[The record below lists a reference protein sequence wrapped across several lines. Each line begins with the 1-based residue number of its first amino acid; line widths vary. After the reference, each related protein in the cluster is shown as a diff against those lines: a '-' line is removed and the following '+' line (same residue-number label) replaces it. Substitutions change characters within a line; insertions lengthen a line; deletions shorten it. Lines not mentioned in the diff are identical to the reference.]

1 MAVTPKPPRAG
12 EFELIARY
20 FAPLAAAAPEGLGL
34 LDDAAVIAPRAGHE
48 LVVTSDA
55 LVAGVHFLP
64 DDPPDL
70 IARKALRVNLS
81 DLAAKGAVPRWYL
94 LDAVFPADL
103 KEDWIAAFAR
113 GLRQDQDEF
122 GIHLI
127 GGDTASTPGPLTLAI
142 TAMGEVQAGKMLRR
156 SSAHAGDDIYVSGTV
171 GDGALGLLACQGKLA
186 HLADTDR
193 ASLIARYRLPL
204 PRVRLGP
211 KLVGLATASLDV
223 SDGVVADLGHI
234 CAMSHLAATIEEA
247 SVPLSD
253 AGRAALAH
261 APDLID
267 GILGGGD
274 DYEILFTAPPQ
285 AGPQL
290 ANVAGTSGVP
300 LTKIGRMTAG
310 EGVQIRAENG
320 RFRRLAMGGW
330 SHF

>member
-20 FAPLAAAAPEGLGL
+20 FAPLAAAAPEALGL
-34 LDDAAVIAPRAGHE
+34 LDDAAVMTPRSGHE
-48 LVVTSDA
+48 LVVTTDA

-94 LDAVFPADL
+94 LDAVFPTDL

-122 GIHLI
+122 GIQLI
-127 GGDTASTPGPLTLAI
+127 GGDTAATPGPLTLAI
-142 TAMGEVQAGKMLRR
+142 TAMGEVPAGKMLRR
-156 SSAHAGDDIYVSGTV
+156 STARAGDDIYVSGTV

-186 HLADTDR
+186 HLSENDR

-204 PRVRLGP
+204 PRVTLGP

-234 CAMSHLAATIEEA
+234 CETSHLAATIEEV
-247 SVPLSD
+247 SLPFSD
-253 AGRAALAH
+253 AARAALAH

-267 GILGGGD
+267 RTLGGGD

-285 AGPQL
+285 VAPKLADLAGK
-290 ANVAGTSGVP
+290 AGIP
-300 LTKIGRMTAG
+300 LTRIGRMAAG
-310 EGVQIRAENG
+310 EGVQIRAGNG
-320 RFRRLAMGGW
+320 RLRRLTAGGW

>member
-1 MAVTPKPPRAG
+1 MAVTPKPRRAG

-20 FAPLAAAAPEGLGL
+20 FAPLAAAAPEALGL
-34 LDDAAVIAPRAGHE
+34 LDDAAVVAPRSGHE
-48 LVVTSDA
+48 LVITTDA
-55 LVAGVHFLP
+55 VVAGVHFLP

-113 GLRQDQDEF
+113 GLHQDQDEF

-142 TAMGEVQAGKMLRR
+142 TAMGEVQAGKILRR
-156 SSAHAGDDIYVSGTV
+156 STARAGDDIFVSGTV
-171 GDGALGLLACQGKLA
+171 GDATLGLLACQGKFA
-186 HLADTDR
+186 HLSEKHR

-204 PRVRLGP
+204 PRVTLGP
-211 KLVGLATASLDV
+211 KLVGLATAALDV

-234 CAMSHLAATIEEA
+234 CETSHLAATIEEGIM
-247 SVPLSD
+247 PLSD
-253 AGRAALAH
+253 AARAALAH
-261 APDLID
+261 TPDLID
-267 GILGGGD
+267 RILGGGD

-285 AGPQL
+285 AGPRL
-290 ANVAGTSGVP
+290 ADLAGQSSIS
-300 LTKIGRMTAG
+300 LTRIGQMAAG

-320 RFRRLAMGGW
+320 RLRRLASGGW

>member
-1 MAVTPKPPRAG
+1 MAVTRKPPRAG

-20 FAPLAAAAPEGLGL
+20 FAPLAAAAPEALGL
-34 LDDAAVIAPRAGHE
+34 LDDAAVITPRSGHE
-48 LVVTSDA
+48 LVVTTDA

-94 LDAVFPADL
+94 LDAVFPKDL
-103 KEDWIAAFAR
+103 KEDWVAAFAR
-113 GLRQDQDEF
+113 GLRQDQEEF

-142 TAMGEVQAGKMLRR
+142 TAMGEVPAGKMLRR
-156 SSAHAGDDIYVSGTV
+156 SLARAGDDIYVSGTV
-171 GDGALGLLACQGKLA
+171 GDAALGLLACHDKLA
-186 HLADTDR
+186 HLSEKDR

-204 PRVRLGP
+204 PRVTLGP
-211 KLVGLATASLDV
+211 QLVGLATAALDV

-234 CAMSHLAATIEEA
+234 CETSHLAATIEEG

-253 AGRAALAH
+253 AARAALAH
-261 APDLID
+261 NPDLID
-267 GILGGGD
+267 RILGGGD
-274 DYEILFTAPPQ
+274 DYEILFTAPPE
-285 AGPQL
+285 AGPNL
-290 ANVAGTSGVP
+290 AGLAGKSGIA
-300 LTKIGRMTAG
+300 LTRIGRMAAG

-320 RFRRLAMGGW
+320 RLRRLAAGGW

>member
-20 FAPLAAAAPEGLGL
+20 FAPLAAAAPEALGL
-34 LDDAAVIAPRAGHE
+34 LDDAAVMTPRSGHE
-48 LVVTSDA
+48 LVVTTDA

-64 DDPPDL
+64 NDPPDL

-81 DLAAKGAVPRWYL
+81 DLAAKGALPRWYL
-94 LDAVFPADL
+94 LDAVFPIDL

-142 TAMGEVQAGKMLRR
+142 TAMGEVPAGKMLRR
-156 SSAHAGDDIYVSGTV
+156 STARAGDDIYVSGTV
-171 GDGALGLLACQGKLA
+171 GDAALGLLACQGKLS
-186 HLADTDR
+186 HLSESDR

-204 PRVRLGP
+204 PRVMLGP

-234 CAMSHLAATIEEA
+234 CETSHLAATIEEA
-247 SVPLSD
+247 SVPLS
-253 AGRAALAH
+253 GAARTAIAH

-267 GILGGGD
+267 RILAGGD

-285 AGPQL
+285 ARPKL
-290 ANVAGTSGVP
+290 ADLAGNLGLS
-300 LTKIGRMTAG
+300 LTRIGRMAAG

-320 RFRRLAMGGW
+320 HLRRLAAGGW